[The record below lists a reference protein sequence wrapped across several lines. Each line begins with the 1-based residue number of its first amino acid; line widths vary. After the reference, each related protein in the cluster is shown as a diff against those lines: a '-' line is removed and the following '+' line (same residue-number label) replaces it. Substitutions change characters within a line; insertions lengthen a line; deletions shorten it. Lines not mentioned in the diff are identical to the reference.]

1 MTLSPLGVR
10 VSPFVS
16 GLSLL
21 HVSPRFCTSPES
33 SILMIEST
41 VSRGADVT
49 SSACPAMSTW
59 QLGAKHSITKRSTRR
74 APREVRLALMAHPRR
89 AQGPRIVLSS
99 LVARGLAGHFAKGE
113 PVARSWLKTYECE
126 CTNPSAAGRT
136 SGAVPTAPARPR
148 TGPRAAAARRRGL
161 GRTSPGRTAL
171 GLAQQHPAGG
181 GDRGET
187 EGRGG
192 GPADGRPVH
201 DQHDRHEHTAESRPA
216 DHVAA
221 LTRTRG
227 AERARRA
234 RRAPPA
240 VAARGAVRAAGPGRG
255 RERGRRQGRTVVR
268 TRKLPG
274 GGGVTEVPTTGA
286 AVRSP

>member
-1 MTLSPLGVR
+1 
-10 VSPFVS
+10 
-16 GLSLL
+16 
-21 HVSPRFCTSPES
+21 
-33 SILMIEST
+33 MIEST

-99 LVARGLAGHFAKGE
+99 LVARGLAGHFTKGE
-113 PVARSWLKTYECE
+113 PVARSWLKSYGCE

-136 SGAVPTAPARPR
+136 SRPVPTAPARPR

-161 GRTSPGRTAL
+161 GRTGPGRTAF
-171 GLAQQHPAGG
+171 GLAQQDPAGG

-201 DQHDRHEHTAESRPA
+201 DQHDRHEHTAEGRPA
-216 DHVAA
+216 DHVAGG
-221 LTRTRG
+221 LGRG
-227 AERARRA
+227 VRDAPDGPGGRLLLPSRRA
-234 RRAPPA
+234 APS
-240 VAARGAVRAAGPGRG
+240 VLRG
-255 RERGRRQGRTVVR
+255 R
-268 TRKLPG
+268 G
-274 GGGVTEVPTTGA
+274 GGGRGGGGRGGRWCGHGSSLEA
-286 AVRSP
+286 AG